1 MMKMKK
7 LLAAVLA
14 LTMLLAL
21 AACGSGNSSA
31 DTNTASGSA
40 EGKTVV
46 TVATSPDF
54 PPFESLDGSEV
65 VGIEVDI
72 LQAITGKLGLE
83 MQLEQMDFESVIPG
97 VQAGKFDIGMSGITI
112 TADRQKNCDFSNPY
126 FLANQVIVVNP
137 GSDIQGKADL
147 AGKTI
152 AVQTGTTAEEYCMD
166 NGYSVLSFASNNDA
180 QAALTSGKADAWV
193 VDNEAAARMAAD
205 QSLTVLDEAMTSE
218 PYAFAFA
225 KGSSLVDQ
233 VNTAELNGYAAIA
246 FGCPAMGSEVLEE
259 MEFQPMFDSIRNQ
272 LGGKSVGLFGSYG
285 WGDGEWMR
293 SWEKDCGDAGLNLVC
308 ESVTCCDAPDDA
320 ALEACRELGRALA
333 K

>member
-21 AACGSGNSSA
+21 AACGSGNS

-40 EGKTVV
+40 GKTTV

-112 TADRQKNCDFSNPY
+112 TEDRQKNCDFTQPY
-126 FLANQVIVVNP
+126 FLASQAIVVTP
-137 GSDIQGKADL
+137 DSDITCKADL
-147 AGKTI
+147 EGKTVS
-152 AVQTGTTAEEYCMD
+152 VQTGTTAEEYCME
-166 NGYSVLSFASNNDA
+166 NGYEVLAFAANNDA
-180 QAALTSGKADAWV
+180 AAALTSGKAAAWV
-193 VDNEAAARMAAD
+193 VDNEVGVALAA
-205 QSLTVLDEAMTSE
+205 QQGLVVLDEAMTSE

-225 KGSSLVDQ
+225 KDSAL
-233 VNTAELNGYAAIA
+233 TAQFDEALGELLADGTVAAI
-246 FGCPAMGSEVLEE
+246 FEKYGVLY
-259 MEFQPMFDSIRNQ
+259 
-272 LGGKSVGLFGSYG
+272 V
-285 WGDGEWMR
+285 
-293 SWEKDCGDAGLNLVC
+293 
-308 ESVTCCDAPDDA
+308 AP
-320 ALEACRELGRALA
+320 
-333 K
+333 

>member
-21 AACGSGNSSA
+21 AACGSGNS

-40 EGKTVV
+40 GKTTV

-112 TADRQKNCDFSNPY
+112 TADRQKNCDFTQPY
-126 FLANQVIVVNP
+126 FLASQAIVVTP
-137 GSDIQGKADL
+137 DSDITCKADL
-147 AGKTI
+147 EGKTVS
-152 AVQTGTTAEEYCMD
+152 VQTGTTAEEYCME
-166 NGYSVLSFASNNDA
+166 NGYEVLAFAANNDA
-180 QAALTSGKADAWV
+180 AAALTSGKAAAWV
-193 VDNEAAARMAAD
+193 VDNEVGVALAA
-205 QSLTVLDEAMTSE
+205 QQGLVVLDEAMTSE

-225 KGSSLVDQ
+225 KDSAL
-233 VNTAELNGYAAIA
+233 TAQFDEALGELLADGTVAAI
-246 FGCPAMGSEVLEE
+246 FEKYGVLY
-259 MEFQPMFDSIRNQ
+259 
-272 LGGKSVGLFGSYG
+272 V
-285 WGDGEWMR
+285 
-293 SWEKDCGDAGLNLVC
+293 
-308 ESVTCCDAPDDA
+308 AP
-320 ALEACRELGRALA
+320 
-333 K
+333 

>member
-21 AACGSGNSSA
+21 AACGSGNS

-40 EGKTVV
+40 GKTTV

-112 TADRQKNCDFSNPY
+112 TADRQKNCDFTQPY
-126 FLANQVIVVNP
+126 FLASQAIVVTP
-137 GSDIQGKADL
+137 DSDITCKADL
-147 AGKTI
+147 EGKTI
-152 AVQTGTTAEEYCMD
+152 SVQTGTTAEEYCME
-166 NGYSVLSFASNNDA
+166 NGYEVLAFAANNDA
-180 QAALTSGKADAWV
+180 AAALTSGKAAAWV
-193 VDNEAAARMAAD
+193 VDNEVGVALAA
-205 QSLTVLDEAMTSE
+205 QQGLVVLDEAMTSE

-225 KGSSLVDQ
+225 KDSAL
-233 VNTAELNGYAAIA
+233 TAQFDEALGELLADGNVAAS
-246 FGCPAMGSEVLEE
+246 FEKYGVLY
-259 MEFQPMFDSIRNQ
+259 
-272 LGGKSVGLFGSYG
+272 V
-285 WGDGEWMR
+285 
-293 SWEKDCGDAGLNLVC
+293 
-308 ESVTCCDAPDDA
+308 AP
-320 ALEACRELGRALA
+320 
-333 K
+333 

>member
-21 AACGSGNSSA
+21 AACGSGNS

-40 EGKTVV
+40 GKTTV

-112 TADRQKNCDFSNPY
+112 TADRQKNCDFTQPY
-126 FLANQVIVVNP
+126 FLASQAIVVTP
-137 GSDIQGKADL
+137 DSDITCKADL
-147 AGKTI
+147 EGKTVS
-152 AVQTGTTAEEYCMD
+152 VQTGTTAEEYCME
-166 NGYSVLSFASNNDA
+166 NGYEVLAFAANNDA
-180 QAALTSGKADAWV
+180 AAALTSGKAAAWV
-193 VDNEAAARMAAD
+193 VDNEVGVA
-205 QSLTVLDEAMTSE
+205 LTQQQGLVVLDEAMTSE

-225 KGSSLVDQ
+225 KDSAL
-233 VNTAELNGYAAIA
+233 TAQFDEALGELLADGTVAAI
-246 FGCPAMGSEVLEE
+246 FEKYGVLY
-259 MEFQPMFDSIRNQ
+259 
-272 LGGKSVGLFGSYG
+272 V
-285 WGDGEWMR
+285 
-293 SWEKDCGDAGLNLVC
+293 
-308 ESVTCCDAPDDA
+308 AP
-320 ALEACRELGRALA
+320 
-333 K
+333 

>member
-21 AACGSGNSSA
+21 AACGSGNS

-40 EGKTVV
+40 GKTTV

-112 TADRQKNCDFSNPY
+112 TEDRQKNCDFTQPY
-126 FLANQVIVVNP
+126 FLASQAIVVTP
-137 GSDIQGKADL
+137 DSDITCKADL
-147 AGKTI
+147 EGKTI
-152 AVQTGTTAEEYCMD
+152 SVQTGTTAEEYCME
-166 NGYSVLSFASNNDA
+166 NGYEVLAFAANNDA
-180 QAALTSGKADAWV
+180 AAALTSGKAAAWV
-193 VDNEAAARMAAD
+193 VDNEVGVALAA
-205 QSLTVLDEAMTSE
+205 QQGLVVLDEAMTSE

-225 KGSSLVDQ
+225 KDSAL
-233 VNTAELNGYAAIA
+233 TAQFDEALGELLADGTVAAI
-246 FGCPAMGSEVLEE
+246 FEKYGVLY
-259 MEFQPMFDSIRNQ
+259 
-272 LGGKSVGLFGSYG
+272 V
-285 WGDGEWMR
+285 
-293 SWEKDCGDAGLNLVC
+293 
-308 ESVTCCDAPDDA
+308 AP
-320 ALEACRELGRALA
+320 
-333 K
+333 

>member
-21 AACGSGNSSA
+21 AACGSGNS

-40 EGKTVV
+40 EKTTV

-112 TADRQKNCDFSNPY
+112 TADRQKNCDFTQPY
-126 FLANQVIVVNP
+126 FLASQAIVVTP
-137 GSDIQGKADL
+137 DSDITCKADL
-147 AGKTI
+147 EGKTI
-152 AVQTGTTAEEYCMD
+152 SVQTGTTAEEYCME
-166 NGYSVLSFASNNDA
+166 NGYDVLAFAANNDA
-180 QAALTSGKADAWV
+180 AAALTSGKAAAWV
-193 VDNEAAARMAAD
+193 VDNEVGVALA
-205 QSLTVLDEAMTSE
+205 QQQGLVVLDEAMTSE

-225 KGSSLVDQ
+225 KDSAL
-233 VNTAELNGYAAIA
+233 TAQFDEALGELLADGTVAAI
-246 FGCPAMGSEVLEE
+246 FEKYGVLY
-259 MEFQPMFDSIRNQ
+259 
-272 LGGKSVGLFGSYG
+272 V
-285 WGDGEWMR
+285 
-293 SWEKDCGDAGLNLVC
+293 
-308 ESVTCCDAPDDA
+308 AP
-320 ALEACRELGRALA
+320 
-333 K
+333 

>member
-21 AACGSGNSSA
+21 AACGSGNS

-40 EGKTVV
+40 GKTTV

-112 TADRQKNCDFSNPY
+112 TADRQKNCDFTQPY
-126 FLANQVIVVNP
+126 FLASQAIVVTPDSN
-137 GSDIQGKADL
+137 ITCKADL
-147 AGKTI
+147 EGKTVS
-152 AVQTGTTAEEYCMD
+152 VQTGTTAEEYCME
-166 NGYSVLSFASNNDA
+166 NGYEVLAFAANNDA
-180 QAALTSGKADAWV
+180 AAALTSGKAAAWV
-193 VDNEAAARMAAD
+193 VDNEVGVALAA
-205 QSLTVLDEAMTSE
+205 QQGLVVLDEAMTSE

-225 KGSSLVDQ
+225 KDSAL
-233 VNTAELNGYAAIA
+233 TAQFDEALGELLADGTVAAI
-246 FGCPAMGSEVLEE
+246 FEKYGVLY
-259 MEFQPMFDSIRNQ
+259 
-272 LGGKSVGLFGSYG
+272 V
-285 WGDGEWMR
+285 
-293 SWEKDCGDAGLNLVC
+293 
-308 ESVTCCDAPDDA
+308 AP
-320 ALEACRELGRALA
+320 
-333 K
+333 

>member
-21 AACGSGNSSA
+21 AACGSGNS

-40 EGKTVV
+40 GKTTV

-112 TADRQKNCDFSNPY
+112 TADRQKNCDFTQPY
-126 FLANQVIVVNP
+126 FLASQAIVVTP
-137 GSDIQGKADL
+137 DSDITCKADL
-147 AGKTI
+147 EGKTI
-152 AVQTGTTAEEYCMD
+152 SVQTGTTAEEYCME
-166 NGYSVLSFASNNDA
+166 NGYEVLAFAANNDA
-180 QAALTSGKADAWV
+180 AAALTSGKAAAWV
-193 VDNEAAARMAAD
+193 VDNEVGVALAE
-205 QSLTVLDEAMTSE
+205 QQGLVVLDEAMTSE

-225 KGSSLVDQ
+225 KDSAL
-233 VNTAELNGYAAIA
+233 TAQFDEALGELLADGTVAAI
-246 FGCPAMGSEVLEE
+246 FEKYGVLY
-259 MEFQPMFDSIRNQ
+259 
-272 LGGKSVGLFGSYG
+272 V
-285 WGDGEWMR
+285 
-293 SWEKDCGDAGLNLVC
+293 
-308 ESVTCCDAPDDA
+308 AP
-320 ALEACRELGRALA
+320 
-333 K
+333 

>member
-21 AACGSGNSSA
+21 AACGSGNS

-40 EGKTVV
+40 GKITV

-112 TADRQKNCDFSNPY
+112 TADRQKNCDFTQPY
-126 FLANQVIVVNP
+126 FLASQAIVVTP
-137 GSDIQGKADL
+137 DSDITCKADL
-147 AGKTI
+147 EGKTI
-152 AVQTGTTAEEYCMD
+152 SVQTGTTAEEYCME
-166 NGYSVLSFASNNDA
+166 NGYEVLAFAANNDA
-180 QAALTSGKADAWV
+180 AAALTSGKAAAWV
-193 VDNEAAARMAAD
+193 VDNEVGVALAE
-205 QSLTVLDEAMTSE
+205 QQGLVVLDEAMTSE

-225 KGSSLVDQ
+225 KDSAL
-233 VNTAELNGYAAIA
+233 TAQFDEALGELLADGTVAAI
-246 FGCPAMGSEVLEE
+246 FEKYGVLY
-259 MEFQPMFDSIRNQ
+259 
-272 LGGKSVGLFGSYG
+272 V
-285 WGDGEWMR
+285 
-293 SWEKDCGDAGLNLVC
+293 
-308 ESVTCCDAPDDA
+308 AP
-320 ALEACRELGRALA
+320 
-333 K
+333 

>member
-21 AACGSGNSSA
+21 AACGSGNS

-40 EGKTVV
+40 GKTTV

-112 TADRQKNCDFSNPY
+112 TEDRQKNCDFTQPY
-126 FLANQVIVVNP
+126 FLASQAIVVTP
-137 GSDIQGKADL
+137 DSDITCKADL
-147 AGKTI
+147 EGKTI
-152 AVQTGTTAEEYCMD
+152 SVQTGTTAEAYCME
-166 NGYSVLSFASNNDA
+166 NGYEVLAFAANNDA
-180 QAALTSGKADAWV
+180 AAALTSGKAAAWV
-193 VDNEAAARMAAD
+193 VDNEVGVALAA
-205 QSLTVLDEAMTSE
+205 QQGLVVLDEAMTSE

-225 KGSSLVDQ
+225 KDSAL
-233 VNTAELNGYAAIA
+233 TAQFDEALGELLADGTVAAI
-246 FGCPAMGSEVLEE
+246 FEKYGVLY
-259 MEFQPMFDSIRNQ
+259 
-272 LGGKSVGLFGSYG
+272 V
-285 WGDGEWMR
+285 
-293 SWEKDCGDAGLNLVC
+293 
-308 ESVTCCDAPDDA
+308 AP
-320 ALEACRELGRALA
+320 
-333 K
+333 

>member
-21 AACGSGNSSA
+21 AACGSGNS

-40 EGKTVV
+40 GKTTV

-112 TADRQKNCDFSNPY
+112 TADRQKNCDFTQPY
-126 FLANQVIVVNP
+126 FLASQAIVVTP
-137 GSDIQGKADL
+137 DSDITCKADL
-147 AGKTI
+147 EGKTI
-152 AVQTGTTAEEYCMD
+152 SVQTGTTAEEYCME
-166 NGYSVLSFASNNDA
+166 NGYEVLAFAANNDA
-180 QAALTSGKADAWV
+180 AAALTSGKAAAWV
-193 VDNEAAARMAAD
+193 VDNEVGVALAA
-205 QSLTVLDEAMTSE
+205 QQGLVVLDEAMTSE

-225 KGSSLVDQ
+225 KDSAL
-233 VNTAELNGYAAIA
+233 TAQFDEALGELLADGTVAAI
-246 FGCPAMGSEVLEE
+246 FEKYRVLY
-259 MEFQPMFDSIRNQ
+259 
-272 LGGKSVGLFGSYG
+272 V
-285 WGDGEWMR
+285 
-293 SWEKDCGDAGLNLVC
+293 
-308 ESVTCCDAPDDA
+308 AP
-320 ALEACRELGRALA
+320 
-333 K
+333 